1 MINAAEMVLNDGVVS
16 LSLLFKASFPNVTY
30 HSVNAK
36 RRLLQMPLV
45 IFRVKKSEK
54 RQSELFVM
62 EKAEGFN
69 YQGLISFLNKSL
81 SQKSRPQGITR
92 EEIKQLLKITQSD
105 RERECIRYAVY
116 KASGATPTEARRLYG
131 FDNMR
136 TRAAHVETCLKEAQE
151 LYEAVDDMA
160 RIQDKALLD
169 SMGLSNSSCSSD
181 ASSGEESDFLP
192 PCDSCLH
199 FDNGKSVEESK
210 PVPSNFS
217 LAVTLAE
224 SDFNWFEFVE
234 RVSIKEASL
243 EQFFLDIPN
252 LGFSEKQIQAVVQ
265 SHRAFLSSKSS
276 YEERIARSI
285 NGEVVSESES
295 DNPEQYVGIKDV
307 MSQRGKAIVK
317 KRRTAIRRR
326 ARRERAKA
334 LAERRFLSR
343 KVSKRT
349 SKIIRDCPDIGEKIE
364 LFVQEHNVGA
374 DKWRRTGVLTFDGNA
389 NIKEKVTYRKIQE
402 HLKEIYG
409 RNFAYGTVVE
419 LCVAR
424 NKHRR

>member
-1 MINAAEMVLNDGVVS
+1 
-16 LSLLFKASFPNVTY
+16 
-30 HSVNAK
+30 
-36 RRLLQMPLV
+36 MPLV

-92 EEIKQLLKITQSD
+92 EEIKQLLKITRSD

-136 TRAAHVETCLKEAQE
+136 TRAAHVETFLKEAQE

-210 PVPSNFS
+210 PVPSNSS

-295 DNPEQYVGIKDV
+295 DKPEQYVGIKDV
-307 MSQRGKAIVK
+307 MSQREKAIVK
-317 KRRTAIRRR
+317 KRRR
-326 ARRERAKA
+326 ARRERARA

-389 NIKEKVTYRKIQE
+389 NIKENVGKSKNT
-402 HLKEIYG
+402 
-409 RNFAYGTVVE
+409 
-419 LCVAR
+419 
-424 NKHRR
+424 